1 MKSFKDI
8 QRLNLKA
15 AVLKLIDSHQYQIG
29 DKLLP
34 ELELCKKLEVSRAA
48 LRNVL
53 DELQSEEYIRR
64 IQGSGTIIL
73 KKRTKYVLNLS
84 NFGSAAEL
92 ISGYNILT
100 TEYFKIKEIDAGNE
114 YTEWLEVEPDERL
127 LEVERVR
134 SLDGTPAIY
143 THNIL
148 VKSRIEYQQDLY
160 AEIANSLSNTMGWRV
175 ETCDTSIRLCAAE
188 GILSQRLR
196 VSPGTSLLLVEEI
209 ARRQD
214 GLPLDHSYDYYVADL
229 FDFQITRIRKR

>member
-1 MKSFKDI
+1 MKSDKDV
-8 QRLNLKA
+8 QHMNLKA
-15 AVLKLIDSHQYQIG
+15 AVLKLIDGPRYQVG

-53 DELQSEEYIRR
+53 DALQAEEYIRR
-64 IQGSGTIIL
+64 IQGSGTVIL

-84 NFGSAAEL
+84 SFGSAAEL
-92 ISGYNILT
+92 ISGYDVLT

-114 YTEWLEVEPDERL
+114 YTERLEVEPEERL
-127 LEVERVR
+127 LFVERVR

-143 THNIL
+143 TQNVL
-148 VKSRIEYQQDLY
+148 VKSRIEYHQDLY
-160 AEIANSLSNTMGWRV
+160 AEIANSLSHTMGWRV
-175 ETCDTSIRLCAAE
+175 ETCDTRVHLCAAE

-196 VSPGTSLLLVEEI
+196 VCVGTSLLLVEET

-214 GLPLDHSYDYYVADL
+214 GLPLDHSYDYYVADA
-229 FDFQITRIRKR
+229 FDFQITRIRK